1 MKLLVKLI
9 ICFGA
14 LAVTAYAFPAQ
25 VTAEGGVWT
34 LIAAAAILWLL
45 NLIVKPLLHALCLP
59 VTLVTAGLFFFV
71 VNAWMVSLADAI
83 LPGLHIEGFWL
94 KLLAAFLVSV
104 GNAALLSA
112 RKARM

>member
-34 LIAAAAILWLL
+34 LVAAAAILWLL
-45 NLIVKPLLHALCLP
+45 NLVVRPLIHVLCLP
-59 VTLVTAGLFFFV
+59 ITLVTVGLFFFV
-71 VNAWMVSLADAI
+71 INAWMVSLTDAI
-83 LPGLHIEGFWL
+83 LPGLFIEGFWL
-94 KLLAAFLVSV
+94 KLFAAFLISV
-104 GNAALLSA
+104 GNALLFST
-112 RKARM
+112 RKVRQ